1 MAFARERVT
10 KNCTYYYMVANYRV
24 DGKVKQ
30 RTLYLGI
37 TRPFKKGSED
47 EKEYLDC
54 FQEGRSFIIR
64 LTFPPKG
71 KIWKRLIEE
80 DEEDVGKPGFWL
92 IEGWKDIQEREE
104 KLKLK
109 RASKQRCAND

>member
-1 MAFARERVT
+1 MAFVRERVT
-10 KNCTYYYMVANYRV
+10 KNRTYYYMVANYRV
-24 DGKVKQ
+24 NGKVKQ
-30 RTLYLGI
+30 NILYLGI

-54 FQEGRSFIIR
+54 FQGGGSFIIR
-64 LTFPPKG
+64 LTFPR
-71 KIWKRLIEE
+71 KREGYE
-80 DEEDVGKPGFWL
+80 GEDVGEPGFWL
-92 IEGWKDIQEREE
+92 IEGWRDIQEREE

>member
-1 MAFARERVT
+1 MAFVREKVT
-10 KNCTYYYMVANYRV
+10 KNRTYYYMVANYRV

-30 RTLYLGI
+30 RALYLGI

-54 FQEGRSFIIR
+54 FQEGGSFIIR
-64 LTFPPKG
+64 LTFPPEG

-80 DEEDVGKPGFWL
+80 DLEDLEDAGKPGFWL

-109 RASKQRCAND
+109 RQTKVR